1 MEQRSTKG
9 SSNGVPGQV
18 KKTVSDKDL
27 LASFGLEFPD
37 FETFTEMKMPEFPDF
52 SSDLQK
58 RADEMMAK
66 VQQESERMLAESRRW
81 LEEGRLNLE
90 NFRSDMDFTE
100 YTDSEGYHVMEGR
113 SKDGYVVIQK
123 TKRNG
128 NHTISKLEIYKDGD
142 LSFQTNSSE
151 NKFSYRDTTGKMVEV
166 AKESHVERDR
176 TPKGRRLSYEESCG
190 RTINTPHAKVIK
202 KKKKTT
208 KGWKW
213 LFIIAIAALA
223 IYFLFLR

>member
-81 LEEGRLNLE
+81 LEEGRLLRPE
-90 NFRSDMDFTE
+90 DGVRCLLQH
-100 YTDSEGYHVMEGR
+100 GCGR
-113 SKDGYVVIQK
+113 NQVH
-123 TKRNG
+123 RCRL
-128 NHTISKLEIYKDGD
+128 HRAAW
-142 LSFQTNSSE
+142 
-151 NKFSYRDTTGKMVEV
+151 YRD
-166 AKESHVERDR
+166 SD
-176 TPKGRRLSYEESCG
+176 PPDQRRRMDHRCG
-190 RTINTPHAKVIK
+190 R
-202 KKKKTT
+202 
-208 KGWKW
+208 
-213 LFIIAIAALA
+213 
-223 IYFLFLR
+223 LRRRDLLPGFCHGNAPRDHQDH